1 MFVKTL
7 LPTDFSP
14 DASSAVS
21 CIGQVPGIVEAVL
34 LHVLVM
40 PPEKGTPGWGPSLE
54 EARIG
59 EARRRLEE
67 QEQALASAGIRARSR
82 LEVIRR
88 GDLASAI
95 LRTAEEEKVSAI
107 AMGARG
113 LSPIRRYLL
122 GSVSS
127 AVLQDA
133 RCHVL
138 LYHQVPVTVDG
149 QDPRFCRLVL
159 SRILCPVD
167 FSKPS
172 YELMEAVKEQ
182 PGSGQVVL
190 VHVIPRGVSLPG
202 QGEGM
207 GRVEASLRDLAK
219 RLDGSR
225 RGVEAIVRTGDP
237 VREILAAA
245 EEADATLILI
255 PRYGRKDYMKSIAI
269 GSTAAAV
276 AAGASRPVLVRF
288 PQVHL
293 EITAREL
300 APAEFPQADRLWEHY
315 HGQKGDPATDRIFGV
330 WVEGPLAAVAR
341 CRLHPEGGEVDAV
354 FTPEEFRN
362 RGYARKA
369 MRVLVDA
376 CGDRTLFMH
385 SVTGLEPFYRTFGF
399 EVIPEKELPQ
409 VIRDRYAFAE
419 GHLEEAQVTPM
430 KRVPSGS
437 PKQ

>member
-14 DASSAVS
+14 DASAAVS
-21 CIGQVPGIVEAVL
+21 CLGQVPGIVEVVL
-34 LHVLVM
+34 LHVLVL
-40 PPEKGTPGWGPSLE
+40 PLEKGTPGWEPSLE
-54 EARIG
+54 EARTA
-59 EARRRLEE
+59 EARRRLQE
-67 QEQALASAGIRARSR
+67 QEQVLAAAGIRARTH

-88 GDLASAI
+88 GNVASAI
-95 LRTAEEEKVSAI
+95 LKAAEEEKVSAI

-113 LSPIRRYLL
+113 LSPLRRYLL

-138 LYHQVPVTVDG
+138 LFRHLPVHDDG
-149 QDPRFCRLVL
+149 VDPRFCRLLL

-182 PGSGQVVL
+182 PGSGEVVL
-190 VHVIPRGVSLPG
+190 VHVVPRGVSLPG
-202 QGEGM
+202 QGGGM
-207 GRVEASLRDLAK
+207 ERVEASLRDLSV
-219 RLDGSR
+219 RVDGSR
-225 RGVEAIVRTGDP
+225 KGVRTQVRTGDP
-237 VREILAAA
+237 VREILSAA
-245 EEADATLILI
+245 EETDASLILI

-269 GSTAAAV
+269 GRTAAAV
-276 AAGASRPVLVRF
+276 AAGAGRPVLVRF

-293 EITAREL
+293 EIEAREIT
-300 APAEFPQADRLWEHY
+300 PAEFPQADRVWEHY
-315 HGQKGDPATDRIFGV
+315 HGQKGDPASDRIFGV
-330 WVEGPLAAVAR
+330 WVEGQLAAVAR
-341 CRLHPEGGEVDAV
+341 CRRHPDGHEVDAV

-369 MRVLVDA
+369 MRVLMDA
-376 CGDRTLFMH
+376 CGDRVLFMH
-385 SVTGLEPFYRTFGF
+385 SVAGLEPFYRTFGF
-399 EVIPEKELPQ
+399 EDIPEQELPP

-419 GHLEEAQVTPM
+419 GHLKEANVTPM
-430 KRVPSGS
+430 KRVPNGS
-437 PKQ
+437 QGR

>member
-14 DASSAVS
+14 DATSAIS

-40 PPEKGTPGWGPSLE
+40 PQEKGTPGWEPSLE
-54 EARIG
+54 EARID

-67 QEQALASAGIRARSR
+67 QEQALASAGVRARSR

-95 LRTAEEEKVSAI
+95 LRVAGEEKVSAI

-113 LSPIRRYLL
+113 LSPIKRYLL

-138 LYHQVPVTVDG
+138 LYHQVPVTEDG

-190 VHVIPRGVSLPG
+190 VHVVPRGVTLTG
-202 QGEGM
+202 QGVGM
-207 GRVEASLRDLAK
+207 DRVETSLRDLAA

-225 RGVEAIVRTGDP
+225 KGVQAIVRTGDP
-237 VREILAAA
+237 VREILSAA
-245 EEADATLILI
+245 EEADASLILI
-255 PRYGRKDYMKSIAI
+255 PRYGRKDYMKSLAI
-269 GSTAAAV
+269 GSTTAAV
-276 AAGASRPVLVRF
+276 AAGARRPVLVRF

-293 EITAREL
+293 EIMTREL
-300 APAEFPQADRLWEHY
+300 TPAEFPQADRLWEYY

-330 WVEGPLAAVAR
+330 WVEGILAAVAR
-341 CRLHPEGGEVDAV
+341 YRLHPEGGEVDAV

-385 SVTGLEPFYRTFGF
+385 SVAGLEPFYRTFGF
-399 EVIPEKELPQ
+399 EVIPERDLPPM
-409 VIRDRYAFAE
+409 IRDRYAFAE
-419 GHLEEAQVTPM
+419 GHLEEAHVTPM
-430 KRVPSGS
+430 KRAPSS
-437 PKQ
+437 PARQ

>member
-14 DASSAVS
+14 DATAAVS
-21 CIGQVPGIVEAVL
+21 CIGQVPGIVEVVL
-34 LHVLVM
+34 LHVLVL
-40 PPEKGTPGWGPSLE
+40 PVEEGTPGREQSLE

-59 EARRRLEE
+59 EARRRLGE
-67 QEQALASAGIRARSR
+67 QQEALASIGIRARTR
-82 LEVIRR
+82 VEVIRR
-88 GDLASAI
+88 GTMAPAI
-95 LRTAEEEKVSAI
+95 LKAAEEEKVSAI

-113 LSPIRRYLL
+113 LSPLRRYLL

-138 LYHQVPVTVDG
+138 LFRHLPVTDG
-149 QDPRFCRLVL
+149 GADPRFCRLVL

-172 YELMEAVKEQ
+172 YELMDAVKEQ
-182 PGSGQVVL
+182 PGSGSVVL
-190 VHVIPRGVSLPG
+190 VHVVPRGVTLPG
-202 QGEGM
+202 QGGGM
-207 GRVEASLRDLAK
+207 ERVQASLRDLAA
-219 RLDGSR
+219 RLDGTR
-225 RGVEAIVRTGDP
+225 KGVQAIVRTGDP
-237 VREILAAA
+237 VREILSAA
-245 EEADATLILI
+245 EEADASLILI

-293 EITAREL
+293 EIAAREL
-300 APAEFPQADRLWEHY
+300 APPEFPLAERLWEYY

-330 WVEGPLAAVAR
+330 WVEGSLAAVAR

-354 FTPEEFRN
+354 FTPDEFRN

-385 SVTGLEPFYRTFGF
+385 SVAGLEPFYRTFGF
-399 EVIPEKELPQ
+399 EVIPEKDLPK

-419 GHLEEAQVTPM
+419 GHLEEAHVTPM
-430 KRVPSGS
+430 KRVPSGR
-437 PKQ
+437 